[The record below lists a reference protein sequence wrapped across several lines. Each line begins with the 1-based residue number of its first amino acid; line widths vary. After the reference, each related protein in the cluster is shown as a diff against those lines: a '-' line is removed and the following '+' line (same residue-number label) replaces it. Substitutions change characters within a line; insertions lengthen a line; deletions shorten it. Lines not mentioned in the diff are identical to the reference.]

1 MKQRAISSKKAARV
15 HNCFR
20 GFEHAWVS
28 PWTGTCATWLQK
40 RSLAATVS
48 CRLCNIFVL
57 RAMSSF
63 HHLSFQSQL
72 GSLLFSLLLQVI
84 SLCLWQA
91 RAPAVERP
99 RCAFGCLCLP
109 CLHACHVPSPLASPC
124 ARRGTPEV
132 RLWLSVFALSPSCPF
147 AFGKPVRPPYARGAP
162 LACVHHVPLPLASPC
177 ARCGTCEVRLW
188 LSVFALSPCMSCP
201 FAFGKPVR
209 PPWNARGAPLACVHH
224 VPLPLASPCA
234 RCGTPEVR
242 LWLSVFALSP
252 CMSCPFASGKPVRPP
267 WNARGAPLAVC
278 LCSLPSCHA
287 FASPSWH
294 ICCDMKVLV
303 SCCIIRAVSKKQRSK
318 EGSFVCKH
326 AAWPHSAPISLFA
339 FLEPHS
345 AQNCL
350 KIEYTLLQ
358 FSCVFP
364 VAYSCV
370 QFPAVAFQLHSSCKF
385 QLQILFPLGEAFAG
399 AKTKQTDPN

>member
-1 MKQRAISSKKAARV
+1 MSFTMDWDMCNMAAKTMSCCGCLLQTLQYIRAQGHVQFPSCVVPKPTWQSVVQPAPAGHHPLPFTSPSAR
-15 HNCFR
+15 
-20 GFEHAWVS
+20 
-28 PWTGTCATWLQK
+28 CATPEVRLWL
-40 RSLAATVS
+40 SVFALSPCHVPLPLASPCARHGTPEVRLWLVS
-48 CRLCNIFVL
+48 I
-57 RAMSSF
+57 M
-63 HHLSFQSQL
+63 
-72 GSLLFSLLLQVI
+72 

-99 RCAFGCLCLP
+99 R
-109 CLHACHVPSPLASPC
+109 
-124 ARRGTPEV
+124 
-132 RLWLSVFALSPSCPF
+132 RLWLSVFAL
-147 AFGKPVRPPYARGAP
+147 
-162 LACVHHVPLPLASPC
+162 HPC
-177 ARCGTCEVRLW
+177 
-188 LSVFALSPCMSCP
+188 
-201 FAFGKPVR
+201 
-209 PPWNARGAPLACVHH
+209 H

-252 CMSCPFASGKPVRPP
+252 CHVPLPLASPCARRGTPEAPLARGHHVPLPLASPCARCGTPEAPLAVCGCLVSMSCPFASGKPVRPP

-287 FASPSWH
+287 FAPPSWH

-370 QFPAVAFQLHSSCKF
+370 QFPAVAFQL
-385 QLQILFPLGEAFAG
+385 QIPVANSIYIGG
-399 AKTKQTDPN
+399 SIRRRKN